1 MLGKADYEPLDEAYY
16 KTRSTRFW
24 YERRLGRVR
33 SRVSM
38 SSLHKQAK
46 VPASAQTP
54 LMMLLLLVVEPIKNY
69 NFETWLLFQ

>member
-46 VPASAQTP
+46 VPASAQT
-54 LMMLLLLVVEPIKNY
+54 MLLLLVVKPIKNY
-69 NFETWLLFQ
+69 NFETWLPFQ